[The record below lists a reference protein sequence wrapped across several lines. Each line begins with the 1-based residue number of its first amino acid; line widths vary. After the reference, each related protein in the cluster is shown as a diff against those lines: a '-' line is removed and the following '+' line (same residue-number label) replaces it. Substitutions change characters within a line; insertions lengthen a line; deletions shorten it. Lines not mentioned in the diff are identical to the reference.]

1 MKSYIVYYIQ
11 ANLLGLKRLAVYNK
25 SFLLD
30 LLADLVSIVLALLF
44 YRILYLNIGEGLRI
58 SIEDLYILVL
68 SVKLTGDLYNLLFGS
83 GVHSL
88 PSLIQYGGLDSI
100 LIKPMNVF
108 FILFCSNLNW
118 KCIVN
123 LIIDLMLF
131 MVIIMQYNIIFSV
144 QSLCMYIVMIGL
156 ATVVYTAFNI
166 LIFLGSI
173 VFVRM
178 DAFSSLISSF
188 FSLSTY
194 PAAIFKASYLKWIF
208 IYVIPVLVIGNFPLM
223 AMKGGYGY
231 HLFVSAGI
239 CALIFTIGA
248 YWGTSSMLRHYKSA
262 SS

>member
-1 MKSYIVYYIQ
+1 MKRYLVYYIQ
-11 ANLLGLKRLAVYNK
+11 ANLLELKRMAIYNI
-25 SFLLD
+25 SFLFD
-30 LLADLVSIVLALLF
+30 LLADLVSIVLAMLF

-68 SVKLTGDLYNLLFGS
+68 SVKLTGDLYNLFFGS

-108 FILFCSNLNW
+108 FMLFCSNLNW

-131 MVIIMQYNIIFSV
+131 VLIFIQYNIVFSV
-144 QSLCMYIVMIGL
+144 QSICMYLVMIGIS
-156 ATVVYTAFNI
+156 TMVYTAFNI
-166 LIFLGSI
+166 LIYLGSV

-188 FSLSTY
+188 FSLSTF
-194 PAAIFKASYLKWIF
+194 PAAIFRVSYLKWIF

-223 AMKGGYGY
+223 AMRGVYGY
-231 HLFVSAGI
+231 HLYIAASI
-239 CALIFTIGA
+239 CALIFTLGA